1 MNQLEAIAVINRYS
15 QEKIPFLFMV
25 NYETSHSRIIPISEI
40 NPDEILFYVNGFTN
54 AAHLNDCNRVALNQ
68 FTKKPIAFSDY
79 KESYNKVMH
88 HLLRGDSYLT
98 NLTCTTPIECNL
110 TLRDIFLQSE
120 AKYRLYVK
128 DEFVVFSPEIFIQ
141 IKEGTIYSFPMKGTI
156 DAQLENAEYEIL
168 TNKKES
174 AEHATIVDL
183 IRNDL
188 SKVATNVKVEKY
200 RYIDVIKTNEGK
212 LLQVSS
218 KISGILD
225 NQYRQQLG
233 NIIFQLLP
241 AGSISG
247 APKEKTLEI
256 IASAETHKRG
266 FYTGVF
272 GVFDG
277 KDIDSGV
284 LIRFIEKQQEQLVF
298 KSGGGITANSSL
310 ESEYQE
316 MIQKVYLP
324 F

>member
-1 MNQLEAIAVINRYS
+1 M
-15 QEKIPFLFMV
+15 
-25 NYETSHSRIIPISEI
+25 
-40 NPDEILFYVNGFTN
+40 
-54 AAHLNDCNRVALNQ
+54 
-68 FTKKPIAFSDY
+68 
-79 KESYNKVMH
+79 
-88 HLLRGDSYLT
+88 
-98 NLTCTTPIECNL
+98 
-110 TLRDIFLQSE
+110 RDIFLQSE

-141 IKEGTIYSFPMKGTI
+141 IKEDTIYSFPMKGTI
-156 DAQLENAEYEIL
+156 DAQLENAEYKIL

-183 IRNDL
+183 IRNDI
-188 SKVATNVKVEKY
+188 SKVASNVKVEKY
-200 RYIDVIKTNEGK
+200 RYIDVIKTNEGN

-218 KISGILD
+218 KISGKLE

-233 NIIFQLLP
+233 TIIFELLP

-247 APKEKTLEI
+247 APKKKTLEI

-277 KDIDSGV
+277 KDLDSGV

>member
-1 MNQLEAIAVINRYS
+1 MNQQEAIAAINRYS
-15 QEKIPFLFMV
+15 QKKKPFLFLV
-25 NYETSHSRIIPISEI
+25 NYETSHSRIIPISEV

-54 AAHLNDCNRVALNQ
+54 AAGLKEHDRTELKQ
-68 FTKKPIAFSDY
+68 FIKKPIAFNEY
-79 KESYNKVMH
+79 KRSYDTVMH

-110 TLRDIFLQSE
+110 TMREIFFQSK

-128 DEFVVFSPEIFIQ
+128 DEFVVFSPEIFVQ
-141 IKEGTIYSFPMKGTI
+141 IKDGTIYSFPMKGTI

-188 SKVATNVKVEKY
+188 SKVASEVKVEKY
-200 RYIDVIKTNEGK
+200 RYIDEIKTNEGK

-218 KISGILD
+218 KISGKLD
-225 NQYRQQLG
+225 SQYLQKLG
-233 NIIFQLLP
+233 TIIFELLP

-247 APKEKTLEI
+247 APKEKTLKI
-256 IASAETHKRG
+256 IAEAETHKRG

-277 KDIDSGV
+277 KNIDSGV
-284 LIRFIEKQQEQLVF
+284 LIRFIEKQKEQLVF
-298 KSGGGITANSSL
+298 KSGGGITANSSV